1 MRRIALALVVAT
13 LAGGAG
19 TASAGT
25 TTEQQVKDLTAQVK
39 ALQASVKKLQ
49 ADVKKQAATLKT
61 HDEAIGTVFGLTLL
75 LGKCEMALTA
85 DALQGTWAYID
96 QLMVATGKPV
106 VFGPQSVVNDYGA
119 CAAFRTPITHT
130 IATPPT
136 VSNFAALITLLNT
149 G

>member
-1 MRRIALALVVAT
+1 MRRIALALVVAV

-19 TASAGT
+19 TAAAGT
-25 TTEQQVKDLTAQVK
+25 TTQQQVKDLTAQVK

-49 ADVKKQAATLKT
+49 ADVKKLQAAQKKQ
-61 HDEAIGTVFGLTLL
+61 DEGLNFVAGLTLT
-75 LGKCEMALTA
+75 LGMCEMALTA
-85 DALQGTWAYID
+85 DAVQGTWAYID

-119 CAAFRTPITHT
+119 CAAFTTPITHT

-136 VSNFAALITLLNT
+136 VSNFAALITLLH